1 MREKTSDEY
10 YTTGDL
16 IKLPAVQEHLL
27 KNVNDNFIDTNCG
40 TGNWLVEVL
49 ERKLE
54 SGIDHKTALEQIY
67 GVELFEDS
75 AEECRQRLLKGNEEY
90 RDIVNKNIVT
100 RSALDYDFSFNGT
113 NKTEAEARF
122 GEFFHE
128 DN

>member
-10 YTTGDL
+10 YTTSDI
-16 IKLPAVQEHLL
+16 IKLPAVQEHLI
-27 KNVNDNFIDTNCG
+27 KNINDNFIDTNCG

-54 SGIDHKTALEQIY
+54 AGIDHKTALEQIY

-90 RDIVNKNIVT
+90 RNIVNKNIVT
-100 RSALDYDFSFNGT
+100 HSALEYDYSFNGT
-113 NKTEAEARF
+113 NKTDQELLFDDLFE
-122 GEFFHE
+122 
-128 DN
+128 